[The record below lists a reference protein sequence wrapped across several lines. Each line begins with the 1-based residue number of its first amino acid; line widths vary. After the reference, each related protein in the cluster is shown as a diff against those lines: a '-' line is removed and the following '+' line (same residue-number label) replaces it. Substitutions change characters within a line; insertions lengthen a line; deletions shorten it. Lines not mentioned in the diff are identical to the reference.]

1 MFRIDV
7 PANKE
12 RERESCLLLAIV
24 DVDVD
29 VDRLFMINWRFSSVK
44 N

>member
-1 MFRIDV
+1 MFCIDV